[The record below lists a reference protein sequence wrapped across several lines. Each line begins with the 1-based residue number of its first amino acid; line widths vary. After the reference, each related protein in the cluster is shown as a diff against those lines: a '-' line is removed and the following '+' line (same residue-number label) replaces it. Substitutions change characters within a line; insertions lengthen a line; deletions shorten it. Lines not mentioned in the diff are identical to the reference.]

1 DNRARAERA
10 MVQYRNAIHLMVP
23 SESLWVPPVVTC
35 SALENIG
42 LDAIWADVLAHRTK
56 FQHAG
61 LFQER
66 RRAQAVRWMWDL
78 VNEHIQRA
86 LREDREV
93 QHLAARIESDVQD
106 GRTTVADAAERIIQ
120 ALGLKTE

>member
-1 DNRARAERA
+1 MARFGRRWA
-10 MVQYRNAIHLMVP
+10 
-23 SESLWVPPVVTC
+23 PPVVTC
-35 SALENIG
+35 SALENTG
-42 LDAIWADVLAHRTK
+42 LDAIWSDVLAHRAK

-86 LREDREV
+86 LRENPEV
-93 QHLAARIESDVQD
+93 QHLAARLESEVQD
-106 GRTTVADAAERIIQ
+106 GRRTAAAAAERLIQ
-120 ALGLKTE
+120 ALGLKSQGKAVP